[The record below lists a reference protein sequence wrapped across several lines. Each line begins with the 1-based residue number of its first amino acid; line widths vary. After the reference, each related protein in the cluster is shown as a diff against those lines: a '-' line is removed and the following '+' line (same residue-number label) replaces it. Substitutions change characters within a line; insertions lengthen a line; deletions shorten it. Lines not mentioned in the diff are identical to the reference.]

1 MNPELRDLYQ
11 DVILDHGR
19 HPRNFGELEGFTHK
33 LEGFNPLCGDQLT
46 VYLKVEDDTI
56 TDIHFS
62 GQGCAISVASA
73 SLMSERL
80 KGKPVSEARELFE
93 PIVSMLKSGKLDEED
108 SERLGKLHILSGV
121 SEFPT
126 RIKCATLAW
135 HTLNGALDGESES
148 ISITSE

>member
-1 MNPELRDLYQ
+1 MNPELRELYQ

-46 VYLKVEDDTI
+46 LYLKVDDDTI
-56 TDIHFS
+56 EDVHFS

-80 KGKPVSEARELFE
+80 KGKPVSEALELFD
-93 PIVSMLKSGKLDEED
+93 PIVNMLKTGEMDEAE
-108 SERLGKLHILSGV
+108 SEKLGKLHILSGV

-126 RIKCATLAW
+126 RIKCATLCW
-135 HTLNGALDGESES
+135 HTLKGALSGQSES
-148 ISITSE
+148 ITTE